1 MNLDTVIE
9 TWFNLY
15 LTFCIIH
22 ALWYKDTVLSN
33 EIALQKYLSQ
43 DELMKSKS
51 FWRKKKKYRK

>member
-1 MNLDTVIE
+1 MNSDTVIE

-43 DELMKSKS
+43 EKLMKSHS
-51 FWRKKKKYRK
+51 FWRKKK